1 MRYERKYLVEKNNSL
16 VFKQFLI
23 RNNFKSVYEKR
34 KVNSI
39 YFDTNDF
46 KFYEENINGISRRKK
61 VILRWY
67 NNQFKK
73 PTVEI
78 KIKKGFLG
86 WKENHKFL
94 YNNNIFNIHELLK
107 RKKFFKD
114 INIFNKYNLYP
125 VINISYIREYFQSF
139 CGNFRA
145 TVDTDIKISN
155 DFSDICNKFILQK
168 DIMEFKYDSTKD
180 ESFRIFL
187 KSTNFKFRFQKY
199 SKYVSGILFL
209 KKNLLV

>member
-61 VILRWY
+61 VRLRWY

-78 KIKKGFLG
+78 KIP
-86 WKENHKFL
+86 NAPA
-94 YNNNIFNIHELLK
+94 I
-107 RKKFFKD
+107 KFFIGVPSPIDASIVNPNMAK
-114 INIFNKYNLYP
+114 
-125 VINISYIREYFQSF
+125 
-139 CGNFRA
+139 A
-145 TVDTDIKISN
+145 
-155 DFSDICNKFILQK
+155 
-168 DIMEFKYDSTKD
+168 
-180 ESFRIFL
+180 
-187 KSTNFKFRFQKY
+187 KY
-199 SKYVSGILFL
+199 SGCPNS
-209 KKNLLV
+209 